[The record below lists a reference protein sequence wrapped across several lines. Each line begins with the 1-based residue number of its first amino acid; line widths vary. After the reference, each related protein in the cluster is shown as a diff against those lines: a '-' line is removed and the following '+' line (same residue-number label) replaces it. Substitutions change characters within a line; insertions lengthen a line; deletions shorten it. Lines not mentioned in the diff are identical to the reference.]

1 MNVLF
6 ICSRNRIRSLTAERV
21 FAEVEGWTVRSAGT
35 QPDARVLVTTA
46 LVAKS
51 DVILVMEKS
60 HLARLRRRFGRMLD
74 GKRVVSLHIP
84 DDYTFMQVELI
95 DELIARVG
103 EHLPLPP
110 GFGGEAEV
118 PERLA

>member
-6 ICSRNRIRSLTAERV
+6 VCSRNRIRSLTAERV
-21 FAEVEGWTVRSAGT
+21 FTGIDGWTVRSAGT
-35 QPDARVLVTTA
+35 QPDARVVVTEA

-74 GKRVVSLHIP
+74 GKRIASLHIP
-84 DDYTFMQVELI
+84 DDYQYMQPELI

-103 EHLPLPP
+103 EQLPLPP
-110 GFGGEAEV
+110 GFGSATD
-118 PERLA
+118 